1 MPIFNDNA
9 ESIGRTP
16 LVRINR
22 LAKGPG
28 GRPFWPKSKAA
39 TRPTASSAASARR

>member
-22 LAKGPG
+22 LAKGLKATVLAKVE
-28 GRPFWPKSKAA
+28 GRNPA
-39 TRPTASSAASARR
+39 TASNVELALQ

>member
-1 MPIFNDNA
+1 MPIFGDNA

-22 LAKGPG
+22 IIEKPGITVLAKI
-28 GRPFWPKSKAA
+28 
-39 TRPTASSAASARR
+39 

>member
-1 MPIFNDNA
+1 MPIFTDNS

-22 LAKGPG
+22 VAEGTG
-28 GRPFWPKSKAA
+28 A
-39 TRPTASSAASARR
+39 TNPRQD